1 MALLNRQDMV
11 DALAELGR
19 LANSDGEFVEL
30 LVVGGGIMVMEFASR
45 MSTRDL
51 DGVVTNAIEPA
62 KVRSY
67 AAKIAV
73 ERNWP
78 LDW

>member
-30 LVVGGGIMVMEFASR
+30 LVVGGGIMVMEFAS
-45 MSTRDL
+45 
-51 DGVVTNAIEPA
+51 
-62 KVRSY
+62 
-67 AAKIAV
+67 
-73 ERNWP
+73 
-78 LDW
+78 